1 LDSSLEELE
10 KWQEVM
16 GLFDSPAME
25 AFLWVCRAE
34 REAQVDRLVYS
45 VDNDERLQSQGMI
58 KLCDYWISGAIKER
72 YTEQAKAVLEPPKPE
87 SGDGA
92 GGTPYMEHSPSVS
105 ELDG

>member
-1 LDSSLEELE
+1 
-10 KWQEVM
+10 
-16 GLFDSPAME
+16 
-25 AFLWVCRAE
+25 
-34 REAQVDRLVYS
+34 
-45 VDNDERLQSQGMI
+45 MI